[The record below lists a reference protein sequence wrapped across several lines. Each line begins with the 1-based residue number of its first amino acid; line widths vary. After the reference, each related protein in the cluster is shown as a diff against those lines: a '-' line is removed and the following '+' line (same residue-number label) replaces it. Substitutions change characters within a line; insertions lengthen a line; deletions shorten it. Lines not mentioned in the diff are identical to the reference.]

1 MPAPAGYI
9 GGMRI
14 RPLRPSLR
22 ACAVAASA
30 VLLLS
35 ALAARAEDKPA
46 AAPAKAAESKRAP
59 DATQRAAMIE
69 VLKPETFA
77 NRAAWITYSAG
88 DTEGK
93 ALAEA
98 LGGIFKEA
106 GWKVETSSLA
116 GMRLKPGVM
125 MLIADE
131 DAPTW
136 VQGAQEALEKSGL
149 KANSASG
156 YKSYYDEKKA
166 ENPSWPGVPLPKD
179 AAYVIV
185 VGPEPKS

>member
-1 MPAPAGYI
+1 
-9 GGMRI
+9 MRI
-14 RPLRPSLR
+14 RPLRPSAR

-30 VLLLS
+30 LLLVSVPS
-35 ALAARAEDKPA
+35 AHAEDKPA
-46 AAPAKAAESKRAP
+46 AATAKAAESNRAP
-59 DATQRAAMIE
+59 DKDERAAMIE
-69 VLKPETFA
+69 ILKPETA
-77 NRAAWITYSAG
+77 PNRTAWITYSAG
-88 DTEGK
+88 DAEGK
-93 ALAEA
+93 ALADS
-98 LGGIFKEA
+98 LTGIFKEA
-106 GWKVETSSLA
+106 GWKTETSSLA

-131 DAPTW
+131 EAPTW
-136 VQGAQEALEKSGL
+136 VQGAQEALGKSGL
-149 KANSASG
+149 NANSASG